1 VSTDRLIG
9 VGRTAEVWTVGEQL
23 VAKVLLPGFDRR
35 ALEIEARK
43 TQAAYDAGV
52 KAPGT
57 HGEMFRDGRY
67 GYLFDRVDG
76 DVMLDVLRRRP
87 WAYRSHAD
95 VLSRVQAEIHDS
107 VTTELPS
114 VKDLLAHKID
124 QADQLDSATRRAAKD
139 RLREL
144 DDEDAVL
151 HGDFHPGN
159 VIISTDGPVVI
170 DWLDASRGSPA
181 ADVARTL
188 WLLTPAGIPPETA
201 GRPLLAAF
209 VTLFRRRYLA
219 TYLGRTRLDAAVVA
233 RWRLP
238 VIAGRLSEGIDHETA
253 PILEELARLT
263 R

>member
-1 VSTDRLIG
+1 MSADRLIG
-9 VGRTAEVWTVGEQL
+9 VGRTAEVWTAGEQL

-35 ALEIEARK
+35 VLEIEARK
-43 TQAAYDAGV
+43 TQAAHDAGV

-87 WAYRSHAD
+87 WAYRSHAH
-95 VLSRVQAEIHDS
+95 VLSRVQAEIHGS

-124 QADQLDSATRRAAKD
+124 QADPLDSATRRAAKD

-144 DDEDAVL
+144 EDEDAVL

-188 WLLTPAGIPPETA
+188 WLLTPAGIPPDTA

-219 TYLGRTRLDAAVVA
+219 TYLQRTRLDAAVVA